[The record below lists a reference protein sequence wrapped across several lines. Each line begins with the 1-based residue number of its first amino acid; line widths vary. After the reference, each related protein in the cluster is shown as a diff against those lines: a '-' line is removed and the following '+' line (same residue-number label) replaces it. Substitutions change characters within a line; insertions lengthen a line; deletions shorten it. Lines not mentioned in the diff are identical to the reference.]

1 MGTHIVLVE
10 GFPGCGKST
19 TAQWL
24 VRLFRAEGHGAEW
37 FYEEQRPHPL
47 STTTPGTDSSW
58 LEYFSGR
65 LRRWRDLAEQA
76 VSSDTVKILESAWLQ
91 VPLFLMLRQ
100 DLAPDVI
107 RGFVHKAVDA
117 MASANPVLI
126 YLSQPEPELG
136 MKRLFDR
143 RGMAWALSHAARSD
157 ASHFCR
163 NRDVSGI
170 DGLLHYW
177 REHNTVSE
185 AIVREAAMPM
195 LFLDPRDGDWH
206 QRRTAIAGFL
216 GRTAHVE
223 EPRLD
228 EADLSRLVGE
238 YQGAGRRFT
247 ISLQGAALVLDGLLW
262 PGNRLVPL
270 APRVFEPESWPLVL
284 RFTELDGEIRAVQ
297 IEGPFVAGRQLAGD
311 YERVR

>member
-1 MGTHIVLVE
+1 MGTHMVLVE

-24 VRLFRAEGHGAEW
+24 VRLFRVEGHRAEW

-47 STTTPGTDSSW
+47 SRTTPGTDSSW

-65 LRRWRDLAEQA
+65 LRRWRDLADQA

-100 DLAPDVI
+100 DLGPDVI
-107 RGFVHKAVDA
+107 RGFVHKTVGA

-136 MKRLFDR
+136 MRRLFDR
-143 RGMAWALSHAARSD
+143 RGMSWALAHAGRSD
-157 ASHFCR
+157 ASNFCR
-163 NRDVSGI
+163 NRHVSGI
-170 DGLLHYW
+170 DGLLQYW
-177 REHNTVSE
+177 REHNTISE
-185 AIVREAAMPM
+185 AVVREAAMPT
-195 LFLDPRDGDWH
+195 LFLDPRDGDWD
-206 QRRTAIAGFL
+206 QRRTAIARFL
-216 GRTAHVE
+216 GLTADVA

-228 EADLSRLVGE
+228 EADLNGLVGE
-238 YQGAGRRFT
+238 YRAAGRRFT
-247 ISLQGAALVLDGLLW
+247 IGLQGAVLVLDGLLW

-270 APRVFEPESWPLVL
+270 APRVFEAESWPLVL
-284 RFTELDGEIRAVQ
+284 RFTEVDGEIRAVQ
-297 IEGPFVAGRQLAGD
+297 IEGPLVAGRHLAGN